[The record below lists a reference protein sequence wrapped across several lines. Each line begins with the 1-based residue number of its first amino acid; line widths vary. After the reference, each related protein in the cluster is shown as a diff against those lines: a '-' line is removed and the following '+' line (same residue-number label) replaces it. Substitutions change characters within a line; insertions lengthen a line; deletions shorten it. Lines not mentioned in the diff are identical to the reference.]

1 MSVTRVSKTRSE
13 RGVVVVEPSAVEDVT
28 SPAGASQSVDDQVL
42 DAARSCILEYGVR
55 RTTLAEIARR
65 AKVSRPTVYRRWADT
80 RAVVSSLLTREIGSV
95 MPSFDPDASAGVQ
108 ITSAVSVVADR
119 IRLHPLFVKILRS
132 DPDIL
137 ATYILHRLGTSQSLI
152 IDALV
157 PIIERGQRDSSIRE
171 GVPVHI
177 ATVLLLMVQ
186 SAVQS
191 AEMVASRIS
200 GDELVAEFAYAVDAY
215 LSPRVE

>member
-1 MSVTRVSKTRSE
+1 M
-13 RGVVVVEPSAVEDVT
+13 VVEPSVVQSVATEAPRTEVT
-28 SPAGASQSVDDQVL
+28 QTVDDQVL
-42 DAARSCILEYGVR
+42 DAARSCILEFGVR

-95 MPSFDPDASAGVQ
+95 MPSFEAGAEAREQ
-108 ITSAVSVVADR
+108 LASAVSVVADR
-119 IRLHPLFVKILRS
+119 VRLHPLFVKILRS

-152 IDALV
+152 IDALA
-157 PIIERGQRDSSIRE
+157 PILESGQRDGSIRE
-171 GVPVHI
+171 GQPVHM

-191 AEMVASRIS
+191 AEMVAGRIP
-200 GDELVAEFAYAVDAY
+200 GDVLVAEFAYAVDAY
-215 LSPRVE
+215 LRPRVE

>member
-1 MSVTRVSKTRSE
+1 M
-13 RGVVVVEPSAVEDVT
+13 VVEPSVVQSVATEAPRTEVT
-28 SPAGASQSVDDQVL
+28 QTVDDQVL
-42 DAARSCILEYGVR
+42 DAARSCILEFGVR

-95 MPSFDPDASAGVQ
+95 MPSFEAGAQ
-108 ITSAVSVVADR
+108 AREQLASAVSVVADR
-119 IRLHPLFVKILRS
+119 VRLHPLFVKILRS

-152 IDALV
+152 IDALA
-157 PIIERGQRDSSIRE
+157 PILESGQRDGSIRE
-171 GVPVHI
+171 GQPVHM

-191 AEMVASRIS
+191 AEMVADRIP
-200 GDELVAEFAYAVDAY
+200 GDVLVAEFAYAVDAY
-215 LSPRVE
+215 LRPRVE